1 MKAFRGLNSLMCSF
15 AGISESNINWRK
27 PLLTK
32 TSRFAQGRA
41 DYAAT
46 DVGCA
51 RVVLSKLVAREIT
64 SGACQI
70 GIAKF
75 LEVGADESS
84 LLEFLCG
91 RRNSFGHLRKSLEQG
106 SGLSEGWI
114 RFI

>member
-1 MKAFRGLNSLMCSF
+1 MCSF
-15 AGISESNINWRK
+15 AGISEPNINRRK
-27 PLLTK
+27 LLLTK

-51 RVVLSKLVAREIT
+51 RVVLSKLVAREIA
-64 SGACQI
+64 SGACQV

-91 RRNSFGHLRKSLEQG
+91 RRNSFGHLSEMLEQG
-106 SGLSEGWI
+106 GCLRAGWI
-114 RFI
+114 RIIREQCHKFP